1 MMYYKLDWPRYEK
14 AIEVS
19 TQLKLNVTAD
29 DFYWCNECSCGF
41 ISERMY
47 ELVKTYI

>member
-14 AIEVS
+14 AIQVATE
-19 TQLKLNVTAD
+19 LKLHVTSD
-29 DFYWCNECSCGF
+29 DFCWCSEPPCGF